1 MKGLMSVSTSG
12 GARNFARPAGAHKSG
27 AWFDLQFSAVVVS
40 CNCWARFRA
49 ICQENEAGAKHV
61 GREER
66 LFSYPTAST
75 MTTKMKIGIVGC
87 GNIGADLCI
96 ALQKNEIQAEVAAL
110 TDIEEERAKIL
121 LRSFQLEAVVCDL
134 DENASKVDYLVECAV
149 ADAVKDVLESAIR
162 HHVDCLIM
170 SVGGLLENAEL
181 CEEARVACV
190 QVNIPSGA
198 LCGLDGIRAAME
210 AGLHTVTLT
219 TRKPPAGLAG
229 APYLLEH
236 EIDLDDLEEA
246 TVVFEGSAREA
257 VKAFPRNVNVAA
269 SLSFVGIGA
278 DDTRVRI
285 IADPAATMNIH
296 EVVAEGAF
304 GQLRTVT
311 ENLPSPRN
319 AKSSYLAS
327 LSAIAELR
335 AAAEAF
341 VAHASAATGFAK
353 AR

>member
-1 MKGLMSVSTSG
+1 M
-12 GARNFARPAGAHKSG
+12 
-27 AWFDLQFSAVVVS
+27 
-40 CNCWARFRA
+40 
-49 ICQENEAGAKHV
+49 
-61 GREER
+61 
-66 LFSYPTAST
+66 
-75 MTTKMKIGIVGC
+75 TKMKFGIVGC

-96 ALQKNEIQAEVAAL
+96 ALQKNEIHAEIAAL
-110 TDIEEERAKIL
+110 TDIDAERAKIL
-121 LRSFQLEAVVCDL
+121 LRSFQLDADVCDL

-149 ADAVKDVLESAIR
+149 AGAVKEVLESAMR
-162 HHVDCLIM
+162 HHIDCLIM
-170 SVGGLLENAEL
+170 SVGGLLDNVEL
-181 CEEARVACV
+181 GEEARASGI
-190 QVNIPSGA
+190 QVHIPSGA

-210 AGLHTVTLT
+210 AGLHSVSLT
-219 TRKPPAGLAG
+219 TRKPPAGLIG
-229 APYLLEH
+229 APYLEEN
-236 EIDLDDLEEA
+236 EIDLDGLEEA

-269 SLSFVGIGA
+269 SLSFVGIGP

-335 AAAEAF
+335 SAAEAF
-341 VAHASAATGFAK
+341 VAHASTETGFAK

>member
-1 MKGLMSVSTSG
+1 MM
-12 GARNFARPAGAHKSG
+12 
-27 AWFDLQFSAVVVS
+27 
-40 CNCWARFRA
+40 
-49 ICQENEAGAKHV
+49 
-61 GREER
+61 
-66 LFSYPTAST
+66 
-75 MTTKMKIGIVGC
+75 TKMKFGIVGC

-96 ALQKNEIQAEVAAL
+96 ALQKNEIHAEIAAL
-110 TDIEEERAKIL
+110 TDIDAERAKIL
-121 LRSFQLEAVVCDL
+121 LRSFQLDADVCDL

-149 ADAVKDVLESAIR
+149 AGAVKEVLESAMR
-162 HHVDCLIM
+162 HHIDCLIM
-170 SVGGLLENAEL
+170 SVGGLLDNVEL
-181 CEEARVACV
+181 GEEARASGI
-190 QVNIPSGA
+190 QVHIPSGA

-210 AGLHTVTLT
+210 AGLHSVSLT
-219 TRKPPAGLAG
+219 TRKPPAGLIG
-229 APYLLEH
+229 APYLEEN
-236 EIDLDDLEEA
+236 EIDLDGLEEA

-269 SLSFVGIGA
+269 SLSFVGIGP

-335 AAAEAF
+335 SAAEAF
-341 VAHASAATGFAK
+341 VAHASTETGFAK

>member
-1 MKGLMSVSTSG
+1 M
-12 GARNFARPAGAHKSG
+12 
-27 AWFDLQFSAVVVS
+27 
-40 CNCWARFRA
+40 
-49 ICQENEAGAKHV
+49 
-61 GREER
+61 
-66 LFSYPTAST
+66 
-75 MTTKMKIGIVGC
+75 TKMKFGIVGC

-96 ALQKNEIQAEVAAL
+96 ALQKNEIHAEIAAL
-110 TDIEEERAKIL
+110 TDIDAERAKIL
-121 LRSFQLEAVVCDL
+121 LRSFQLDADVCDL

-149 ADAVKDVLESAIR
+149 AGAVKEVLESAMR
-162 HHVDCLIM
+162 HHIDCLIM
-170 SVGGLLENAEL
+170 SVGGLLDNVEL
-181 CEEARVACV
+181 GEEARASGI
-190 QVNIPSGA
+190 QVHIPSGA

-210 AGLHTVTLT
+210 AGLHSVSLT
-219 TRKPPAGLAG
+219 TRKPPAGLIG
-229 APYLLEH
+229 APYLEEN
-236 EIDLDDLEEA
+236 EIDLDGLEEA

-269 SLSFVGIGA
+269 SLSFVGIGP

-335 AAAEAF
+335 SAAEAF
-341 VAHASAATGFAK
+341 VARASTETGFVK